1 MPEQAKPEPSIRM
14 KRRKERQEFARKAL
28 TPRRVRVSPRDDEMR
43 RLMKHPRAGGFRET
57 GSAEWPLDTFTKRRI
72 REGSVT
78 LEESR
83 AAPKAAAAP
92 ATPAASTR

>member
-1 MPEQAKPEPSIRM
+1 M

-83 AAPKAAAAP
+83 AP
-92 ATPAASTR
+92 AQAKPQTPSPARAG